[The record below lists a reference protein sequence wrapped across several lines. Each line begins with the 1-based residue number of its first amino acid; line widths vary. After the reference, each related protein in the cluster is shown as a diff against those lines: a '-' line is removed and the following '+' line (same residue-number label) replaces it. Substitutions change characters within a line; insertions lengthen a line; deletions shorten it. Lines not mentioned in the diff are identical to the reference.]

1 MKSMYLGKLFGLQMS
16 FTPLVFIGITGIWII
31 LSLVSYFAFDI
42 SLSESIF
49 LGFIATLL
57 HYVLELIHSLGH
69 AFVAK
74 QVGYPMT
81 EIRFGVYGIYAQTI
95 YPKDEPELDSSIHIR
110 RALGGP
116 IANLILSIIL
126 FFTLPLWA
134 GNWYW
139 VGMFVFLD
147 NLIYVVQV
155 FIPLGFN
162 EASTI
167 LNELK
172 RMKKIKDGQ

>member
-1 MKSMYLGKLFGLQMS
+1 MKSTHLGKFFGLQIS
-16 FTPLVFIGITGIWII
+16 FTPLIFLGITGIWIT
-31 LSLVSYFAFDI
+31 LSLVGYFALNIAFG
-42 SLSESIF
+42 ESIF

-95 YPKDEPELDSSIHIR
+95 YPKDEPELDSFIHIR

-126 FFTLPLWA
+126 FLTLPLWT

-147 NLIYVVQV
+147 NLIYVIQV

-162 EASTI
+162 DASTI
-167 LNELK
+167 LNEL
-172 RMKKIKDGQ
+172 RNKKKKKNG

>member
-1 MKSMYLGKLFGLQMS
+1 MKSIQLGKFLGLQI
-16 FTPLVFIGITGIWII
+16 TAIPLVFAGVVFIW
-31 LSLVSYFAFDI
+31 LGLTLLGYFVVAI
-42 SLSESIF
+42 PLGEAIF
-49 LGFIATLL
+49 LGFVAMFL

-69 AFVAK
+69 AAVAK

-95 YPKDEPELDSSIHIR
+95 YPKDEPELDSSIHIW

-126 FFTLPLWA
+126 FFTLPLWVR
-134 GNWYW
+134 NWYW
-139 VGMFVFLD
+139 VGIFVFLD
-147 NLIYVVQV
+147 NLIYIVQV

-162 EASTI
+162 DASTI
-167 LNELK
+167 LRELIK
-172 RMKKIKDGQ
+172 RNKG

>member
-1 MKSMYLGKLFGLQMS
+1 MKSTHIGSLFGLQIS
-16 FTPLVFIGITGIWII
+16 FTPLIFLGIAGIWVA
-31 LSLVSYFAFDI
+31 LSLVGYFAFDI
-42 SLSESIF
+42 ALGESIF
-49 LGFIATLL
+49 LGFIATIL

-116 IANLILSIIL
+116 IANLILSVIL
-126 FFTLPLWA
+126 FFTLPLWT

-162 EASTI
+162 DASTI
-167 LNELK
+167 LNEL
-172 RMKKIKDGQ
+172 RKKKNKKNG